1 MSGPLDKNALWGVLV
16 EAVHRLPLYSSHR
29 NYVKEIILPYQPGIK
44 PEELSERLNMP
55 LGEAIVILEEL
66 GKGA

>member
-16 EAVHRLPLYSSHR
+16 EAVHRLPLYSSHK
-29 NYVKEIILPYQPGIK
+29 NYVKETILPEKPGIR

-55 LGEAIVILEEL
+55 LGEAMVILEEL
-66 GKGA
+66 SRES